1 MDNQR
6 GQAQDPNA
14 AGLPDRSR
22 EIRPYEAI
30 KHGRTALNAPL
41 VGSLTMD
48 YLLIGLRRAPKQNLR
63 LVLTIDPDGFRFRG
77 ASTN

>member
-1 MDNQR
+1 M
-6 GQAQDPNA
+6 AEP
-14 AGLPDRSR
+14 
-22 EIRPYEAI
+22 
-30 KHGRTALNAPL
+30 TLNAPL